1 MAETT
6 ASRRPPEREG
16 SAPGVAAAGFEPAF
30 RLVEAK
36 LRPPAVG
43 AQTVARV
50 RLREALATE
59 RPATVVSIVA
69 PAGYGKTVLLA
80 DWAAHEDRPTAWLS
94 LDELDNEPSVLLTY
108 LAAAI
113 DRIEP
118 IDASIGS
125 MLTAPGPRILAR
137 AVPRLASEL
146 HRWHRP
152 GVIVLDDIHRL
163 TDQRCLDAL
172 SLLIEYR
179 PPSVQVVI
187 AGRSIPGIDLMRLR
201 VQRELVE
208 IDRDALAFTAGETR
222 ALVAGAGLQLDEAEA
237 RSLAARTEGWAAA
250 IYLST
255 FAAKRGPEEGA
266 RGPTV
271 RGDDGYIA
279 DYLRQALGGELSG
292 DDLAL
297 LTRTSILEVVE
308 GQMAGAI
315 AEVTGAAARLK
326 SLARENQLIS
336 EVDSEPGSYRYHQ
349 LLRDYL
355 QAELER
361 LEPGIRVQL
370 HRRAAAAYEATGS
383 NVLAVEHSFAG
394 GDLDAT
400 ASLVLRSAVLSHYGG
415 LTERVDRWLR
425 SFDDEIIGRRP
436 EIAVIRA
443 WFDAI
448 NGRPEGADRMA
459 DIAER
464 SVFTGPSGDG
474 SASFES
480 ARAMLRA
487 AMARR
492 GVESMFADASL
503 AVAAEKT
510 GSPWRSVALY
520 LLGSAYLLREENA
533 LADAA
538 FAESVLVARR
548 TGTSAGLALAG
559 RASISIAAGEWGDA
573 ERYARESHDWFGRVG
588 LGEMATALI
597 VHAVLARVA
606 LRNGDP
612 ATARTELVHA
622 QVVRPLASHV
632 LPWSSVSALV
642 ELGKTYLA
650 IGDPGG
656 ARTVVAQA
664 EGVARRRPDLGVLS
678 AELVELRRSVDGAAR
693 TLGGPATLTP
703 AELRVLPMLSTYLSF
718 EEIGDRLHVSRTT
731 VKTQAV
737 AIYGKLGASSRSEAI
752 DRAIEI
758 GLLEPFP
765 GLRLTGAAA
774 DGTRR
779 PFVRDDAR

>member
-6 ASRRPPEREG
+6 VGKRPPEREG
-16 SAPGVAAAGFEPAF
+16 RAPAAAAGFEPSF

-36 LRPPAVG
+36 LRPPAMG
-43 AQTVARV
+43 AQMVSRV
-50 RLREALATE
+50 RLREPLSAE
-59 RPATVVSIVA
+59 RMATVVSIIA

-113 DRIEP
+113 DSVEP

-146 HRWHRP
+146 HRWPRP

-163 TDQRCLDAL
+163 TDQGCLDAL
-172 SLLIEYR
+172 SLLLEYR
-179 PPSVQVVI
+179 PPSIGVVL
-187 AGRSIPGIDLMRLR
+187 AGRSIPGVVLARLR
-201 VQRELVE
+201 AQRELVE
-208 IDRDALAFTAGETR
+208 VDRDALAFTADETR
-222 ALVAGAGLQLDEAEA
+222 ALVAGAGHQLDEAEA
-237 RSLAARTEGWAAA
+237 RSLSAWTEGWAAA

-255 FAAKRGPEEGA
+255 SAAKRGPEEGA
-266 RGPTV
+266 RRPRL
-271 RGDDGYIA
+271 RGQDDYIA
-279 DYLRQALGGELSG
+279 DYMRLALGGKLS
-292 DDLAL
+292 DDDFAL

-308 GQMAGAI
+308 EQMAGAI
-315 AEVTGAAARLK
+315 AEVTGAAERLK
-326 SLARENQLIS
+326 SLARANQLIS
-336 EVDSEPGSYRYHQ
+336 EVDSERGSYRYHQ

-361 LEPGIRVQL
+361 REPGMTAQL
-370 HRRAAAAYEATGS
+370 HRRAAAAFEAAG
-383 NVLAVEHSFAG
+383 NNGLAVEHSFAA
-394 GDLDAT
+394 GDVDAT

-415 LTERVDRWLR
+415 LTDRVDRWLR

-448 NGRPEGADRMA
+448 NGRPEMADRMA

-464 SVFTGPSGDG
+464 SVFTGVSGDG

-487 AMARR
+487 AMARH

-520 LLGSAYLLREENA
+520 LLGSAHLLREENA

-559 RASISIAAGEWGDA
+559 RASISIVAGEWARRCEVRPGEPRLVRAGRTGRDGHGTHRARCPGTRRAPRWRPGD
-573 ERYARESHDWFGRVG
+573 RSRGARARAGR
-588 LGEMATALI
+588 
-597 VHAVLARVA
+597 
-606 LRNGDP
+606 
-612 ATARTELVHA
+612 ATARLTRPALVLGRRTDRA
-622 QVVRPLASHV
+622 GEV
-632 LPWSSVSALV
+632 LPRHRRPGWRPNRRGTGRGHRPPPSR
-642 ELGKTYLA
+642 
-650 IGDPGG
+650 PGG
-656 ARTVVAQA
+656 A
-664 EGVARRRPDLGVLS
+664 
-678 AELVELRRSVDGAAR
+678 
-693 TLGGPATLTP
+693 
-703 AELRVLPMLSTYLSF
+703 
-718 EEIGDRLHVSRTT
+718 
-731 VKTQAV
+731 
-737 AIYGKLGASSRSEAI
+737 
-752 DRAIEI
+752 
-758 GLLEPFP
+758 
-765 GLRLTGAAA
+765 
-774 DGTRR
+774 
-779 PFVRDDAR
+779 VR

>member
-6 ASRRPPEREG
+6 VGRRPPEREG
-16 SAPGVAAAGFEPAF
+16 SAPDAAAAGFEPSF

-36 LRPPAVG
+36 LRPPAMG
-43 AQTVARV
+43 AQMVSRG
-50 RLREALATE
+50 RLREALSAE
-59 RPATVVSIVA
+59 RTATVVSIVA
-69 PAGYGKTVLLA
+69 PAGYGKSVLLA

-94 LDELDNEPSVLLTY
+94 LDELDNEASVLLTY

-146 HRWHRP
+146 HRWPRP
-152 GVIVLDDIHRL
+152 GVIVLDDMHRL
-163 TDQRCLDAL
+163 TDRGCLDAL
-172 SLLIEYR
+172 SLLLEYR
-179 PPSVQVVI
+179 PPSIRVVL
-187 AGRSIPGIDLMRLR
+187 AGRSIPGIALARFR
-201 VQRELVE
+201 AQRELVE
-208 IDRDALAFTAGETR
+208 IDRDALAFTADETR
-222 ALVAGAGLQLDEAEA
+222 ALVAGAGYQLDEAEA
-237 RSLAARTEGWAAA
+237 RSLSASTEGWAAA

-255 FAAKRGPEEGA
+255 LAAKRGSEEGA
-266 RGPTV
+266 QRPKV
-271 RGDDGYIA
+271 RGQDGHIA
-279 DYLRQALGGELSG
+279 DYLRLALGGELSG
-292 DDLAL
+292 DDLEL

-315 AEVTGAAARLK
+315 AEVTGAAVRLK
-326 SLARENQLIS
+326 SLVRENQLIS
-336 EVDSEPGSYRYHQ
+336 EVDGEPGSYRYHQ

-361 LEPGIRVQL
+361 REPGMTAQL
-370 HRRAAAAYEATGS
+370 HRRAAAAFEATG
-383 NVLAVEHSFAG
+383 NKVLAVEHSFAG

-400 ASLVLRSAVLSHYGG
+400 ASLVLRSAVLAHYGG

-448 NGRPEGADRMA
+448 NGRPEMADRMA

-464 SVFTGPSGDG
+464 SAFTGRSGDG

-492 GVESMFADASL
+492 GVEGMLADASF
-503 AVAAEKT
+503 AVAAEET

-520 LLGSAYLLREENA
+520 LLGSAHLLREEND

-559 RASISIAAGEWGDA
+559 RASISIAAGEWADA

-597 VHAVLARVA
+597 VHACLARVA
-606 LRNGDP
+606 LHDGDP

-642 ELGKTYLA
+642 ELGKSYLA

-664 EGVARRRPDLGVLS
+664 EGIARRRPDLGALS
-678 AELVELRRSVDGAAR
+678 AELVELRRRVDSAAR
-693 TLGGPATLTP
+693 TLGGPSTLTP

-737 AIYGKLGASSRSEAI
+737 AIYGKLAVSSRSEAI

-765 GLRLTGAAA
+765 GLRLNTSLAA
-774 DGTRR
+774 D
-779 PFVRDDAR
+779 